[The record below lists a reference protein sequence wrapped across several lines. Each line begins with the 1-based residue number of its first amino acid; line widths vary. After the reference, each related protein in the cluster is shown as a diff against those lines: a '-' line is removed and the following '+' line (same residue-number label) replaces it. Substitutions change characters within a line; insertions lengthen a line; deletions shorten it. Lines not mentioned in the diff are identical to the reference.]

1 MKANK
6 IGFKLSSEI
15 FGRDKNPTDVVEIF
29 IDGKN
34 LSDIISC
41 SLPLWPEELYT
52 SLMRVYSLK
61 DEPVNICVCGCGCVG
76 CGDTEV
82 HIDETDHFVI
92 WHGFLYDHKCIDSD
106 VLFIFEKKQ
115 YYIEVDKILQWIED
129 RRLAYYI
136 GNIFTIWSNELR
148 FNYLADNL
156 SSLCVL
162 KSDFNSKVYSGRD
175 EVLKV
180 LKHNLLDGSYERKRE
195 ENYLYRMCS
204 YKGELQE
211 RGYNKWYL
219 ELGYHENPHDVVMY
233 ILFKTDDDGRIE
245 EILLSRN
252 KEWFHPVY
260 WHPWNQ
266 EQFKWSGDIPES
278 KQKETQS
285 PNQDR
290 RLASFKLLWTREPD
304 E

>member
-6 IGFKLSSEI
+6 IGFKLSAET
-15 FGRDKNPTDVVEIF
+15 FGPDKEPTDVVEIY
-29 IDGKN
+29 IDGEK
-34 LSDIISC
+34 LSDLISC
-41 SLPLWPEELYT
+41 SLPLWPSELYK
-52 SLMRVYSLK
+52 SLMRVYALK

-92 WHGFLYDHKCIDSD
+92 WHDFISDRKRIDSD

-115 YYIEVDKILQWIED
+115 YYTEIDKILQWDES

-136 GNIFTIWSNELR
+136 GNVFTVWSDELR
-148 FNYLADNL
+148 FNHLAENL

-162 KSDFNSKVYSGRD
+162 KSDCNSRVYSGRD

-195 ENYLYRMCS
+195 ENYFYRMCG
-204 YKGELQE
+204 YREEMQE

-219 ELGYHENPHDVVMY
+219 ELGYHENPNEVVMY
-233 ILFKTDDDGRIE
+233 ILFKTDEAGLIKE
-245 EILLSRN
+245 LLLSRN
-252 KEWFHPVY
+252 KEWFHPV
-260 WHPWNQ
+260 
-266 EQFKWSGDIPES
+266 FWSSRNPG
-278 KQKETQS
+278 
-285 PNQDR
+285 
-290 RLASFKLLWTREPD
+290 
-304 E
+304 